1 MTRNPILLLISIGAI
16 CLGVALTD
24 LLIQESKTGV
34 PVIDSW
40 SILHWYGKLAVIC
53 FVAILVWLIYKY
65 AIKGL
70 FKKKL

>member
-1 MTRNPILLLISIGAI
+1 MKRNPILSLIILGAL

-34 PVIDSW
+34 QVIDSW
-40 SILHWYGKLAVIC
+40 SILHVWGKLAVII
-53 FVAILVWLIYKY
+53 FVGILVWILYRY
-65 AIKGL
+65 AVKGL

>member
-1 MTRNPILLLISIGAI
+1 MKRNPILFLIILGAL

-34 PVIDSW
+34 QVIDSW
-40 SILHWYGKLAVIC
+40 SILHWYGKIAFIGV
-53 FVAILVWLIYKY
+53 VAILVWIIWRY